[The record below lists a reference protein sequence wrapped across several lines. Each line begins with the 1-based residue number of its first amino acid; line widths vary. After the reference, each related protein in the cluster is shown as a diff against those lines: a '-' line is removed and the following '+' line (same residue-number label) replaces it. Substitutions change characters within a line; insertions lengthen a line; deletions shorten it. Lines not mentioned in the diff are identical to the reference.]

1 VTTGIRESKKEQT
14 RTLIAD
20 TAWRLFADRGFD
32 AVRVAEIAR
41 EAHVSEATVFNYF
54 PRKEDLFYSRLEG
67 FGERLVEAVDSRPPG
82 EPVLDAVRNFL
93 TEPAGLLARVE
104 AGDDEAAVRLRTVNR
119 MVADSPALRAREQQA
134 IADATA
140 ALAARIGAEG
150 SAGEPGSALDVT
162 AYVAANALMGVHRA
176 LIDLVRRRVLA
187 DEATDRL
194 AADVRAY
201 GAEAFALLAR
211 GLADYG
217 VRPASYGDDV

>member
-1 VTTGIRESKKEQT
+1 MGLRELKKEQT

-41 EAHVSEATVFNYF
+41 EARVSEATVFNYF
-54 PRKEDLFYSRLEG
+54 PRKEDLLYSRLEG
-67 FGERLVEAVDSRPPG
+67 FGERLVTAVDSRPPG
-82 EPVLDAVRNFL
+82 ESVLDAVRNFL
-93 TEPAGLLARVE
+93 TEPAGLLAQVE
-104 AGDDEAAVRLRTVNR
+104 AGDDEALVRLRTVNR

-134 IADATA
+134 LADATA
-140 ALAARIGAEG
+140 ALAARLTAEESTG
-150 SAGEPGSALDVT
+150 SQAAVT

-187 DEATDRL
+187 DEAPDQF

-201 GAEAFALLAR
+201 GAEAFALLAH
-211 GLADYG
+211 GFADYG
-217 VRPASYGDDV
+217 VRPAGYGEEA

>member
-1 VTTGIRESKKEQT
+1 MGLRELKKEQT

-41 EAHVSEATVFNYF
+41 EARVSEATVFNYF
-54 PRKEDLFYSRLEG
+54 PRKEDLLYSRLEA
-67 FGERLVEAVDSRPPG
+67 FGERLVAAVDSRPPG
-82 EPVLDAVRNFL
+82 EAVLDAVRNFL
-93 TEPAGLLARVE
+93 LEPAGLLAQVE
-104 AGDDEAAVRLRTVNR
+104 AGDDEAVVRLRTVNR

-140 ALAARIGAEG
+140 ALAARLTAEESTGSRAGAV
-150 SAGEPGSALDVT
+150 DVT

-187 DEATDRL
+187 DESTARL

-201 GAEAFALLAR
+201 GAEAFALLAE
-211 GLADYG
+211 GFANYA
-217 VRPASYGDDV
+217 VRPPS

>member
-1 VTTGIRESKKEQT
+1 MGLRESKKEQT

-41 EAHVSEATVFNYF
+41 EAYVSEATVFNYF
-54 PRKEDLFYSRLEG
+54 PRKEDLLYSRLEG
-67 FGERLVEAVDSRPPG
+67 FGERLVAAVDSRPPG

-93 TEPAGLLARVE
+93 TEPAGLLAQVE
-104 AGDDEAAVRLRTVNR
+104 AGEGEAVVRLRTVNR
-119 MVADSPALRAREQQA
+119 MVADSPTLRAREQQA

-140 ALAARIGAEG
+140 ALAARLTAEESTGPGGA
-150 SAGEPGSALDVT
+150 VT

-187 DEATDRL
+187 DEAIDRL

-211 GLADYG
+211 GFADYG
-217 VRPASYGDDV
+217 VRPAGYGDDS